1 MSARRRAV
9 VAVIAAAM
17 LIGGPAA
24 LVAQT
29 LSFERYRDTVEPI
42 FLDMRG
48 GFGPGRSACVTCHAK
63 QGTPLKLQPLQENED
78 GSVFWSE
85 AQSRQN
91 FEVVSRLVVA
101 GHPEQ
106 SRLLGKALAVPAG
119 GTSFHVG
126 GKFFLSR
133 ADPQWRAMA
142 DWVGAASAAAAAAD
156 GVAATLDF
164 EFFQECV
171 QKVFLDKR
179 EGLMEC
185 VNCHDS
191 GTRGFAQA
199 LPAARSFWSRQESR
213 ENFALLSRYVEPG
226 YPLRS
231 RFLTHPLAPAAG
243 GDHFHG
249 GGRRWGSQDD
259 PEWQMLA
266 AWVRGEETSCLS
278 Y

>member
-1 MSARRRAV
+1 VSARRLPV
-9 VAVIAAAM
+9 AAAIATAV
-17 LIGGPAA
+17 LVGGAA
-24 LVAQT
+24 DAAAQA
-29 LSFERYRDTVEPI
+29 LSFERYREAVEPI
-42 FLDMRG
+42 FLVERG
-48 GFGPGRSACVTCHAK
+48 GWGPGRSPCVTCHAK

-85 AQSRQN
+85 SQSRQN
-91 FEVVSRLVVA
+91 FNVVSRLVVP

-119 GTSFHVG
+119 GASFHVG
-126 GKFFLSR
+126 GKFFLSQS
-133 ADPQWRAMA
+133 DPQWKVMA
-142 DWVGAASAAAAAAD
+142 EWVAAAATAAAPE
-156 GVAATLDF
+156 AAPRTLDF
-164 EFFQECV
+164 GFFQECV
-171 QKVFLDKR
+171 QRIFLDKR

-191 GTRGFAQA
+191 GLRGFAQM
-199 LPAARSFWSRQESR
+199 LPAGRSYWSTDESR
-213 ENFALLSRYVEPG
+213 DNFALLSRYVEPG

-249 GGRRWGSQDD
+249 GGRRWPSQDD